1 MKLIDQFGRQH
12 SYLRVSLIDRCNMR
26 CLYCMPAE
34 GLKWDPTSEH
44 LSNDELVSIIK
55 TFSEMGIR
63 HVRLTGG
70 EPTLRKGLVS
80 LVQKITDETMLSDL
94 SMTTNG
100 LLLDHLAKPLAD
112 AGLKRLNISIDS
124 LDPERFK
131 LITRG
136 SDLKRVLRGIDAA
149 IEAGFKTIKL
159 NLVLLKDQNENEI
172 INFIDL
178 CARYP
183 DILELRCIEYMP
195 FQARKMAS
203 ISVETVK
210 KTLRQQFTLIPL
222 ENHPDRGPA
231 SQFVIKERNVRV
243 GFISPLSN
251 SFCGSCNRLR
261 LMANGSLRSCLSTE
275 SNSSLRDLIRGE
287 HSKEELK
294 ELIQNIIWKKVRGHN
309 CKEDSGTLFEG
320 TMTLIGG

>member
-1 MKLIDQFGRQH
+1 
-12 SYLRVSLIDRCNMR
+12 
-26 CLYCMPAE
+26 
-34 GLKWDPTSEH
+34 
-44 LSNDELVSIIK
+44 
-55 TFSEMGIR
+55 MGIR

-70 EPTLRKGLVS
+70 EPTLRKGLIS
-80 LVQKITDETMLSDL
+80 LIQRITDETQLSDL

-100 LLLDHLAKPLAD
+100 LLLDRLAKPLAD

-124 LDPERFK
+124 LDAERFK

-159 NLVLLKDQNENEI
+159 NLVLLKDHNENEI
-172 INFIDL
+172 IDFIDL

-210 KTLRQQFTLIPL
+210 KQLRTQFTLIPL

-231 SQFVIKERNVRV
+231 SQFLIQERNVRV

-251 SFCGSCNRLR
+251 SFCSTCNRLR
-261 LMANGSLRSCLSTE
+261 LMANGALRSCLSLE
-275 SNSSLRDLIRGE
+275 RQSSLRDLIRGE
-287 HSKEELK
+287 HSTKELE
-294 ELIQNIIWKKVRGHN
+294 ELIQKIVWNKVDGHH
-309 CKEDSGTLFEG
+309 CLEKSGTPFEG
-320 TMTLIGG
+320 TMTRIGG